1 MADTHAAQQGTA
13 ASHGAAD
20 GAIVH
25 EHLGEHEV
33 EPLGPV
39 DVEAWGAA
47 LLGIALGLVVAL
59 GFVFATAAVRP

>member
-1 MADTHAAQQGTA
+1 MSDTHVAPHGAA
-13 ASHGAAD
+13 ASYGAAD

-33 EPLGPV
+33 EPLGAV
-39 DVEAWGAA
+39 DLQAWGAG